1 MTHIY
6 WVELLD
12 SSSDSINQQIR
23 PLISQIIIYQVGEK
37 KKKLFTKFIRVV
49 NTKNFNKV
57 RIFVHFM

>member
-23 PLISQIIIYQVGEK
+23 PLISQIIIYQVGGK
-37 KKKLFTKFIRVV
+37 KKIIYEIYPRSKHQEF
-49 NTKNFNKV
+49 
-57 RIFVHFM
+57 

>member
-37 KKKLFTKFIRVV
+37 KKKIIYEIYLR
-49 NTKNFNKV
+49 NKHQE
-57 RIFVHFM
+57 F